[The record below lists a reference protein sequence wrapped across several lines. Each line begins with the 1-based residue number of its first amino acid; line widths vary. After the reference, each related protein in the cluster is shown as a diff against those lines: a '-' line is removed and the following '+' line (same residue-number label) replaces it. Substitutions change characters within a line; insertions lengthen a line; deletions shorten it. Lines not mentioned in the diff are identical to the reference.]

1 MSASDDRGRLGPENL
16 AELEHLLAEVWDRP
30 GLSTRDRRLLVL
42 GVIAGQGRSE
52 LAEGQFAEALENGEL
67 TREELGEVV
76 LQLAF
81 YAGWP
86 KTTSI
91 SRGARAAA
99 KTVLGDE

>member
-1 MSASDDRGRLGPENL
+1 MSASDDRGRLGPEKL
-16 AELEHLLAEVWDRP
+16 ADVEHLVAELWNRP

-52 LAEGQFAEALENGEL
+52 LAEAQFAEALKNGEL
-67 TREELGEVV
+67 TREELGEVIV
-76 LQLAF
+76 QLAY

-99 KTVLGDE
+99 KTVIGDE

>member
-1 MSASDDRGRLGPENL
+1 MSASDDPGRRGPEKL
-16 AELEHLLAEVWDRP
+16 ADVEQLVAELWNRP
-30 GLSTRDRRLLVL
+30 GLSMRDRRLLVL

-52 LAEGQFAEALENGEL
+52 LAEAQFAEALRNGEL
-67 TREELGEVV
+67 TREELGEVIV
-76 LQLAF
+76 QLAY

-99 KTVLGDE
+99 KTVLGD